1 MQTISPTRDEL
12 VAFAENLA
20 DAARPIAQRYF
31 RSPLTVEDKQDH
43 SPVTV
48 ADREIE
54 RRLRELIKVRYPGH
68 GIFGEEEGGAD
79 LDNAHLWVVDPI
91 DGTKSFISGMP
102 TFGTLVAFVSAEAP
116 RVGVIDMPALD
127 ERWTGADGVPTLRNG
142 QPCQTRSCVRLA
154 DAIIYATS
162 PDIFSAE
169 EAARFETV
177 SRRARMRRFGGDCY
191 AYALLASGCI
201 DAVME
206 AQMKPYDYLALV
218 PVIEGAGGFISD
230 WRGEPLG
237 LGGDGRVV
245 AAATR
250 QLHDEMLELIAA

>member
-1 MQTISPTRDEL
+1 MQTQSPTHSEL
-12 VAFAENLA
+12 VAFAEFLA
-20 DAARPIAQRYF
+20 DAARPIARRYF
-31 RSPLTVEDKQDH
+31 RRPLTIEDKQDH

-54 RRLRELIKVRYPGH
+54 RRLRELINARYPEH

-102 TFGTLVAFVSAEAP
+102 TFGTLVAFMGLDAP
-116 RVGVIDMPALD
+116 RIGVIDMPALD
-127 ERWTGADGVPTLRNG
+127 ERWTGAGGRPTYRNG
-142 QPCQTRSCVRLA
+142 EPCRTRSCGRLA

-169 EAARFETV
+169 ESGLFETV
-177 SRRARMRRFGGDCY
+177 SRAARMRRFGGDCY
-191 AYALLASGCI
+191 AYALLASGCV

-218 PVIEGAGGFISD
+218 PIIEGAGDHLRLAG
-230 WRGEPLG
+230 RAAGPL
-237 LGGDGRVV
+237 RRRPR
-245 AAATR
+245 ACRRHPA
-250 QLHDEMLELIAA
+250 IAR